1 MDVSRQQKN
10 TSMKQAVRQI
20 AVLAALLTLALF
32 ICRLTM
38 FRTYTVRIPIS
49 DTMRERLEKDG
60 VQTSVGAPHV
70 LEVGDV
76 RVRPGY
82 VSLQIHPDQ
91 AGETEIQIRDQSGE
105 QTWNFYL
112 HVSPLGTVYDPQT
125 EGFSGDSALMVAFT
139 LFWLLVSAVMTWH
152 FFQMKGPSFY
162 AYTTIFYAGF
172 AIFTLVTGLVT
183 LVVTVRHILHPE
195 RFSMFDG
202 YSAINSASVHF
213 MILTTPAILAF
224 AAAMMISNIALLRHE
239 RIRLRNF
246 LGILISLLLVA
257 GNAIGWMLFSSDVSG
272 SEMEVRIRNTLN
284 NTYATV
290 FAYFECMLAGSVI
303 CGVKAARHQPTLD
316 RDFIVILGCWFRKDG
331 SLPPLLRGRAD
342 RAISFWREQKESTG
356 KEAVFIPS
364 GGQGRDETMPEAEAI
379 RRYLL
384 SQGVPESA
392 ILPENRSANTYQNM
406 AFSKEIIQDVRPD
419 GRTVFA
425 TTNYHVFRSGIWA
438 AQAGLTAEGIGG
450 KTKWWFWPNA
460 FMRECIGLLQRRWK
474 QEVVLLVLLLAIFG
488 LLSIIL

>member
-1 MDVSRQQKN
+1 
-10 TSMKQAVRQI
+10 MKQAVRQI

-49 DTMRERLEKDG
+49 DTVRERFEKDG
-60 VQTSVGAPHV
+60 VQMSVGTPNV

-82 VSLQIHPDQ
+82 VSLQIHPEQ
-91 AGETEIQIRDQSGE
+91 AGETEIQIRDQSGK
-105 QTWNFYL
+105 QTWFFYL

-125 EGFSGDSALMVAFT
+125 DGFSGDSALMAAFT
-139 LFWLLVSAVMTWH
+139 LFWLAVSAVMTWH
-152 FFQMKGPSFY
+152 FFQMKGSSFY

-195 RFSMFDG
+195 RFSMLDG

-257 GNAIGWMLFSSDVSG
+257 GNAIGWMLFYSNYSG

-331 SLPPLLRGRAD
+331 SLPPLLRGRTD

-392 ILPENRSANTYQNM
+392 ILPETRSANTYQNM
-406 AFSKEIIQDVRPD
+406 AFSKEIIQDVRPE

>member
-1 MDVSRQQKN
+1 
-10 TSMKQAVRQI
+10 
-20 AVLAALLTLALF
+20 
-32 ICRLTM
+32 M

-91 AGETEIQIRDQSGE
+91 AGETEIRIRDQSGE

-125 EGFSGDSALMVAFT
+125 EGFSGDSAMMAAFT

-257 GNAIGWMLFSSDVSG
+257 GNAIGWMLFSGDVSG

-392 ILPENRSANTYQNM
+392 ILPETRSANTYQNM

-474 QEVVLLVLLLAIFG
+474 QEVILLVLLLVIFG

>member
-1 MDVSRQQKN
+1 
-10 TSMKQAVRQI
+10 MKQAVRQI

-49 DTMRERLEKDG
+49 DTVRERLEKDG

-139 LFWLLVSAVMTWH
+139 LFWLAVSAVMTWH

-195 RFSMFDG
+195 HFSMFDG

-257 GNAIGWMLFSSDVSG
+257 GNAIGWMLFSGDVSG

-392 ILPENRSANTYQNM
+392 ILPETRSANTYQNM

-474 QEVVLLVLLLAIFG
+474 QEVILLVLLLAIFG

>member
-1 MDVSRQQKN
+1 M
-10 TSMKQAVRQI
+10 QAVRQI

-49 DTMRERLEKDG
+49 DTVRERLEKDG
-60 VQTSVGAPHV
+60 VQTSVSAPHV

-91 AGETEIQIRDQSGE
+91 AGETEIQIRDQSGK
-105 QTWNFYL
+105 QTWIFYL

-125 EGFSGDSALMVAFT
+125 EGFSGDSALMAAFT

-152 FFQMKGPSFY
+152 FLQMKGPSFY

-331 SLPPLLRGRAD
+331 SLPPLLRGRAN

-356 KEAVFIPS
+356 KEAVFLPS

-392 ILPENRSANTYQNM
+392 ILPETRSANTYQNM

-460 FMRECIGLLQRRWK
+460 FMRECIGLLQQRWK
-474 QEVVLLVLLLAIFG
+474 QEVVLLVLLLVIFG

>member
-1 MDVSRQQKN
+1 
-10 TSMKQAVRQI
+10 MKQAVRQI
-20 AVLAALLTLALF
+20 AVLAALLTVALF

-49 DTMRERLEKDG
+49 DTMRARLEKDG
-60 VQTSVGAPHV
+60 VSTSVSAPHV

-76 RVRPGY
+76 RVHPGY

-91 AGETEIQIRDQSGE
+91 AGETEIQIKDQSGD

-112 HVSPLGTVYDPQT
+112 QVSPLGTVYDPQT
-125 EGFSGDSALMVAFT
+125 EGFSGDSAMMAAFT
-139 LFWLLVSAVMTWH
+139 LFWLAVSAVMTWH

-239 RIRLRNF
+239 RIRLNNF
-246 LGILISLLLVA
+246 LGILISLLLIA
-257 GNAIGWMLFSSDVSG
+257 GNTVGWMLFSSDVSG

-316 RDFIVILGCWFRKDG
+316 RDFIVILGCWFRQDG

-342 RAISFWREQKESTG
+342 RAISFWREQKETTG

-392 ILPENRSANTYQNM
+392 ILPETRSANTYQNM
-406 AFSKEIIQDVRPD
+406 VFSKEIIRDVQPD

-425 TTNYHVFRSGIWA
+425 TTNYHVFRSGLWA

>member
-1 MDVSRQQKN
+1 
-10 TSMKQAVRQI
+10 MKQAVRQI
-20 AVLAALLTLALF
+20 AVLAALLTLSLF

-49 DTMRERLEKDG
+49 DTVRERFEKDG
-60 VQTSVGAPHV
+60 VQMSVGTPNV

-82 VSLQIHPDQ
+82 VSLQIHPEQ
-91 AGETEIQIRDQSGE
+91 AGETEIQIRDQSGK
-105 QTWNFYL
+105 QTWFFYL

-125 EGFSGDSALMVAFT
+125 DGFSGDSALMAAFT

-257 GNAIGWMLFSSDVSG
+257 GNAIGWMLFSGDVSG

-290 FAYFECMLAGSVI
+290 FVYFECMLAGSVI

-342 RAISFWREQKESTG
+342 RAISFWREQKESAG

-392 ILPENRSANTYQNM
+392 ILPETRSANTYQNM
-406 AFSKEIIQDVRPD
+406 AFSKEIIQDVRPE

-474 QEVVLLVLLLAIFG
+474 QEVILLVLLLAIFG

>member
-1 MDVSRQQKN
+1 
-10 TSMKQAVRQI
+10 MKQAVRQI

-76 RVRPGY
+76 LVRPGY

-105 QTWNFYL
+105 QTWFFYL

-125 EGFSGDSALMVAFT
+125 EGFSGDSALMAAFT

-246 LGILISLLLVA
+246 LGILISFLLVA
-257 GNAIGWMLFSSDVSG
+257 GNAIGWMLFSGDVSG

-392 ILPENRSANTYQNM
+392 ILPETRSANTYQNM

>member
-1 MDVSRQQKN
+1 
-10 TSMKQAVRQI
+10 MKQAVRQI

-60 VQTSVGAPHV
+60 VQTSVGTPHV
-70 LEVGDV
+70 LEVSDIA
-76 RVRPGY
+76 VRPGY

-105 QTWNFYL
+105 QTWFFYL

-125 EGFSGDSALMVAFT
+125 EGFSGDSALMAAFT

-152 FFQMKGPSFY
+152 FLQMKGPSFY